1 MWEYQDVQPKE
12 IEPNSHIAISCLIN
26 GTKEKEYDKQINV
39 SSFGSGLDFGHG
51 RRARMGGGCRGWQG
65 RLHFEM
71 PGLPHGAD
79 GSGNQ
84 NLAKAMSVTLKPL
97 GGAEVQGMADDELK
111 KVITAGK
118 GKMKPVSGIS
128 GADADNVVAYI
139 RTFKK

>member
-1 MWEYQDVQPKE
+1 
-12 IEPNSHIAISCLIN
+12 
-26 GTKEKEYDKQINV
+26 
-39 SSFGSGLDFGHG
+39 
-51 RRARMGGGCRGWQG
+51 
-65 RLHFEM
+65 
-71 PGLPHGAD
+71 
-79 GSGNQ
+79 
-84 NLAKAMSVTLKPL
+84 MSVTLKPL